1 MEEYGVFLISLSY
14 TEEGQL
20 RGRLK
25 TLSDEEDY
33 EFGDLAEAVLKIEE
47 LLDRQM
53 GPRSSPLRQFDE
65 TGGIKR
71 GAYLPAS
78 KGKGPKNQ
86 FCIRIYYR
94 PPESWQGEIRWQDGE
109 QRMYFHSVLELLKL
123 IKSAAVIPQI

>member
-78 KGKGPKNQ
+78 KEKGRRTSSVSGS
-86 FCIRIYYR
+86 ITVSTRAGR
-94 PPESWQGEIRWQDGE
+94 ERSDG
-109 QRMYFHSVLELLKL
+109 RTGNRGCTFTVCWNC
-123 IKSAAVIPQI
+123 